1 MALACR
7 QQRSKGEFPMRPN
20 IADQLA
26 ANAEYTVSTLAISCF
41 KQPANPL
48 PEFILVTRH
57 DITDLPH
64 VSWPPI
70 QGPEIVST
78 RGQYKFFVNGVQRKF
93 VINRCHWI
101 VVVNLRQR
109 GVINSHFQRGFMMS
123 FSQRD
128 VMIIS
133 FTSTQGACVG
143 VIFSN
148 KNGWLA
154 LLREELACHHAVRL
168 LPNTLH
174 SHHHLQ
180 RQCFVA
186 PFNSLLTLCGSLTF
200 SA

>member
-1 MALACR
+1 MPSKPFQLW
-7 QQRSKGEFPMRPN
+7 RSRVPN
-20 IADQLA
+20 
-26 ANAEYTVSTLAISCF
+26 
-41 KQPANPL
+41 NPQIL
-48 PEFILVTRH
+48 SEFILATRH

-64 VSWPPI
+64 VSWLPFKDPKLF
-70 QGPEIVST
+70 PLE
-78 RGQYKFFVNGVQRKF
+78 GQYKFFVNGVQREF

-101 VVVNLRQR
+101 VVVNLRQH
-109 GVINSHFQRGFMMS
+109 GVINSHFQRGFMFFFLS
-123 FSQRD
+123 TGCHDHF
-128 VMIIS
+128 
-133 FTSTQGACVG
+133 FTSTQGACVV

-148 KNGWLA
+148 TNGWLA

-174 SHHHLQ
+174 NHHHLQ